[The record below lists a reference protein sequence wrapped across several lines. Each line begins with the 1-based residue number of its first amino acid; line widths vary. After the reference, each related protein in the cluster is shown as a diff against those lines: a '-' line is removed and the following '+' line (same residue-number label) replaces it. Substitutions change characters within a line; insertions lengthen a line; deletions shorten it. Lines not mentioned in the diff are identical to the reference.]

1 MSKTYGASIRCA
13 ICGAEPLPSSDVR
26 ETFSLTR
33 YGPNGL
39 PSDSPAPANGVA
51 KNTRSQA
58 RRSVRATPT
67 EALADFQDI
76 LEAEIARL
84 GNEASDRG
92 GVKGALGDFRQEVER
107 GLTELRKALAP
118 QKPPAPLNGA
128 FGSRRPPKKRKAI
141 ERHGDGQQDWVAG
154 DAEPM
159 RPAK

>member
-13 ICGAEPLPSSDVR
+13 ICGAEPWPSSDVR

-39 PSDSPAPANGVA
+39 PSDSPAPGEWRCEEHPIA
-51 KNTRSQA
+51 SQTK
-58 RRSVRATPT
+58 RVRATPT

-92 GVKGALGDFRQEVER
+92 ASRARSRTSGKKSSAALPGSGRR
-107 GLTELRKALAP
+107 SPRR
-118 QKPPAPLNGA
+118 
-128 FGSRRPPKKRKAI
+128 SRRPR
-141 ERHGDGQQDWVAG
+141 
-154 DAEPM
+154 
-159 RPAK
+159 